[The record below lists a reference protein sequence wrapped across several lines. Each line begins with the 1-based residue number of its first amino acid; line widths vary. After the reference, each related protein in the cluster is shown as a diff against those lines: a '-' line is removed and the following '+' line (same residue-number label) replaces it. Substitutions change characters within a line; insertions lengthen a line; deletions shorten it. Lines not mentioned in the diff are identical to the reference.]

1 MATNIYGYWFKSP
14 EQALGRCGRQ
24 RFQGAKGGGGGVC
37 KLEAVPIEWA
47 PVLGAQETSGGLAG
61 GILAGTTEQKVEASG
76 CRTD

>member
-1 MATNIYGYWFKSP
+1 MVIGSKVLSKHWAGVGGSV
-14 EQALGRCGRQ
+14 
-24 RFQGAKGGGGGVC
+24 FQDAKGGGGGVC

-61 GILAGTTEQKVEASG
+61 GVLAGTTEQKVEASG